1 LNRSQDVEAFYRSW
15 TWRKCRK
22 AFVESKSNL
31 CEKCLARGVIQ
42 PGSKEQPLEVHHK
55 IPLTQENI
63 RNPEITLGWNNLQL
77 LCKQCHDEEKE
88 RKPKRWR
95 VLPDGRVIL

>member
-1 LNRSQDVEAFYRSW
+1 LNRSQDVEAFYISW
-15 TWRKCRK
+15 TWRKCKK
-22 AFVESKSNL
+22 AFKESKMNL
-31 CEKCLARGVIQ
+31 CEKCLARGIIQ

>member
-1 LNRSQDVEAFYRSW
+1 M
-15 TWRKCRK
+15 
-22 AFVESKSNL
+22 ESKSNL

-55 IPLTQENI
+55 IPLTPENI

-88 RKPKRWR
+88 RKPKRWH